1 MKSLS
6 RVRLFTTP
14 WTAAYQA
21 PPSIF
26 QARVLEWG
34 AIAFSKE
41 ITSDE
46 WIVSGKVTFLWGT
59 AGVYEVD
66 YFTTAD
72 QTIADRLEITFL
84 GEDETAIRLG
94 IKSQFGDVGL
104 VWVTPVGASCVF

>member
-1 MKSLS
+1 MDCSLPGS
-6 RVRLFTTP
+6 SVHG
-14 WTAAYQA
+14 
-21 PPSIF
+21 IF

-34 AIAFSKE
+34 AIDFSKE

-66 YFTTAD
+66 YLNTAD

-104 VWVTPVGASCVF
+104 VRVTPVGASCVS